1 MRMVRSFMLVAPLLA
16 LAATLAIAGA
26 TTEESAGDATVAAAA
41 MTGSDIVKV
50 AGRYT
55 VKESWLLAPTASQVG
70 ITTFSEAPMLAAMV
84 QSGELPP
91 VVERLPDDPLV
102 LEPYEQTGSYGGELR
117 VARTGPSDWGDMHRG
132 RKAFLFRA
140 DPTLNEAIPYGA
152 RGYDISDDQT
162 VLTIQLREGMK
173 WSDGEPFSTA
183 DFMWVY
189 DNVLSDF
196 DIPASG
202 RGRFTMGGELADWE
216 AVDDYTLV
224 ITFPAPIT
232 LNDQTLLLNWYEV
245 QSGRLFTPAHHMRT
259 FHPKFNADAEKLA
272 MEDGHD
278 TWIAGLLARMSG
290 SPGLK
295 HPRPELAPWVQ
306 ERRDST
312 AIFFTRNPYF
322 FAVDGAGNQLP
333 YIDRV
338 KASFFADKQVAILA
352 MMQGKVDI
360 GGRLTDPGSFP
371 LYKENE
377 EIGDYRVLEW
387 QDTKDSRVTFGFNLN
402 HPDPVKG
409 PIFLDK
415 RFRQAMSLAM
425 NRDEINQFV
434 FLGMA
439 TPQQYTVD
447 AGAAF
452 YDPQWASAY
461 ADYDPDRAM
470 ALLDEMGM
478 TDRDGDG
485 WREAPGGEEFI
496 LEMRPHTSSVI
507 GTMGDNV
514 SELAQAYWNEV
525 GIRTNYKQVSE
536 ELWLNQVVAN
546 ELDLSIWISQSSLP
560 GRIGLPEFAEGIVA
574 YAPEWHQWLRHQLWI
589 EGGRKGEEPA
599 PGVEP
604 TGEWGH
610 YIDLWRQ
617 WVAAPN
623 AEEFNR
629 IGSELWDFQAEMLGN
644 LGTVAKT
651 VRPIIVNN
659 RIRNVPEKLPFSFA
673 SFLWVQAAPA
683 QWYIE
688 E

>member
-1 MRMVRSFMLVAPLLA
+1 M
-16 LAATLAIAGA
+16 
-26 TTEESAGDATVAAAA
+26 
-41 MTGSDIVKV
+41 
-50 AGRYT
+50 
-55 VKESWLLAPTASQVG
+55 
-70 ITTFSEAPMLAAMV
+70 
-84 QSGELPP
+84 
-91 VVERLPDDPLV
+91 
-102 LEPYEQTGSYGGELR
+102 
-117 VARTGPSDWGDMHRG
+117 
-132 RKAFLFRA
+132 
-140 DPTLNEAIPYGA
+140 
-152 RGYDISDDQT
+152 
-162 VLTIQLREGMK
+162 
-173 WSDGEPFSTA
+173 
-183 DFMWVY
+183 
-189 DNVLSDF
+189 
-196 DIPASG
+196 
-202 RGRFTMGGELADWE
+202 
-216 AVDDYTLV
+216 
-224 ITFPAPIT
+224 
-232 LNDQTLLLNWYEV
+232 
-245 QSGRLFTPAHHMRT
+245 
-259 FHPKFNADAEKLA
+259 
-272 MEDGHD
+272 
-278 TWIAGLLARMSG
+278 AGLLARMDSA
-290 SPGLK
+290 PNQK
-295 HPRPELAPWVQ
+295 HARPEVAPWFL

-322 FAVDGAGNQLP
+322 FAVDAAGNQLP

-338 KASFFADKQVAILA
+338 KAAFFADKQVAILG

-409 PIFLDK
+409 AIFLDK

-452 YDPQWASAY
+452 YNPQWARAY
-461 ADYDPDRAM
+461 ADYDPERAM

-485 WREAPGGEEFI
+485 WREAPGGEDFI

-514 SELAQAYWNEV
+514 SELTQAYWNEI
-525 GIRTNYKQVSE
+525 GIRTHYKQVSE

-574 YAPEWHQWLRHQLWI
+574 YAPEWHRWLRHQLWI

-610 YIDLWRQ
+610 YFDLWRQ

-629 IGSELWDFQAEMLGN
+629 IGSELWDMQAELLGN

-683 QWYIE
+683 QWYIDE
-688 E
+688 

>member
-16 LAATLAIAGA
+16 LAAALAIAGA
-26 TTEESAGDATVAAAA
+26 TAEESAGDATVAAAA

-173 WSDGEPFSTA
+173 WSDGEPFTTA

-290 SPGLK
+290 SPGLQ

-312 AIFFTRNPYF
+312 AIFFARNPYF

-683 QWYIE
+683 QWYIDE
-688 E
+688 

>member
-1 MRMVRSFMLVAPLLA
+1 MRVIRLFVLVAPLVALGAA
-16 LAATLAIAGA
+16 LAFAGA
-26 TTEESAGDATVAAAA
+26 TAEESAGDTAAASAA
-41 MTGSDIVKV
+41 MTGTDIVKV

-117 VARTGPSDWGDMHRG
+117 AARTGPSDWGDMHRG

-152 RGYDISDDQT
+152 KGWEMSDDQT
-162 VLTIQLREGMK
+162 VLTFHLREGMK
-173 WSDGEPFSTA
+173 WSDGEPFTTA
-183 DFMWVY
+183 DFMWMY
-189 DNVLSDF
+189 DNVFLNY
-196 DIPASG
+196 DIPTSS
-202 RGRFTMGGELADWE
+202 RNRFTMGGELADWE

-232 LNDQTLLLNWYEV
+232 LNDRTKLLNWSQV
-245 QSGRLFTPAHHMRT
+245 QSGRLFTPAHHMRE
-259 FHPKFNADAEKLA
+259 FHITFNADAEKLA
-272 MEDGHD
+272 KEDGHD
-278 TWIAGLLARMSG
+278 NWIAGLLARMSG
-290 SPGLK
+290 SPARK
-295 HPRPELAPWVQ
+295 HARPELAPWVQ

-377 EIGDYRVLEW
+377 EIGNYRVLEW
-387 QDTKDSRVTFGFNLN
+387 QDTKDSRVTFGFNVN
-402 HPDPVKG
+402 HPDPVKNA
-409 PIFLDK
+409 IFGDK

-425 NRDEINQFV
+425 NREEINQFV

-452 YDPQWASAY
+452 YNPQWARAY
-461 ADYDPDRAM
+461 ADYDPERAM

-514 SELAQAYWNEV
+514 SELAQAYWNEI

-536 ELWLNQVVAN
+536 ELWLNQVVSN

-560 GRIGLPEFAEGIVA
+560 GRIGLPEMSEGIVL
-574 YAPEWHQWLRHQLWI
+574 YAPEWYTWLRHQLWI
-589 EGGRKGEEPA
+589 EGGRRGEEPA
-599 PGVEP
+599 AGVEP
-604 TGEWGH
+604 TGEWAH

-617 WVAAPN
+617 WVAAPT

-629 IGSELWDFQAEMLGN
+629 VGTELWDFQAEMLGN
-644 LGTVAKT
+644 LGTVAKV
-651 VRPIIVNN
+651 VRPIIINN
-659 RIRNVPEKLPFSFA
+659 RIRNVPEVLPFSFA

>member
-1 MRMVRSFMLVAPLLA
+1 MRVIRLFMLVAPLVALGAA
-16 LAATLAIAGA
+16 LAFAGA
-26 TTEESAGDATVAAAA
+26 TAEESAGDAAAASVA
-41 MTGSDIVKV
+41 MTGTDIVKV

-102 LEPYEQTGSYGGELR
+102 LEPYEQTGTYGGELR
-117 VARTGPSDWGDMHRG
+117 AARTGPSDWGDMHRG

-152 RGYDISDDQT
+152 KGHEISDDQT
-162 VLTIQLREGMK
+162 VLTIHLREGMK
-173 WSDGEPFSTA
+173 WSDGEPFTTA

-189 DNVLSDF
+189 DNVLLDF
-196 DIPASG
+196 DIPASN
-202 RGRFTMGGELADWE
+202 RSRYTMGGELASWE
-216 AVDDYTLV
+216 AVGDYTLV

-232 LNDQTLLLNWYEV
+232 LNSLTLLLNWYEV
-245 QSGRLFTPAHHMRT
+245 QSGRQFTPAHHMRQ
-259 FHPKFNADAEKLA
+259 FHPEFNADAEKLA
-272 MEDGHD
+272 KEDGHD
-278 TWIAGLLARMSG
+278 NWIAGLLARMSG
-290 SPGLK
+290 SPSLR

-402 HPDPVKG
+402 HPDPVKNA
-409 PIFLDK
+409 IFGDK

-452 YDPQWASAY
+452 YNPQWARAY
-461 ADYDPDRAM
+461 ADYDPERAM

-478 TDRDGDG
+478 TDGDGDG

-514 SELAQAYWNEV
+514 SELTQAYWNEI

-536 ELWLNQVVAN
+536 ELWLNQVVSN

-560 GRIGLPEFAEGIVA
+560 GRIGLPEMNEGIVL
-574 YAPEWHQWLRHQLWI
+574 YAPEWYAWLRHQLWI

-623 AEEFNR
+623 ADEFNR
-629 IGSELWDFQAEMLGN
+629 VGAELWDFQAEMLGN

>member
-1 MRMVRSFMLVAPLLA
+1 MRVVRSFVLVALGAAFGAVLA
-16 LAATLAIAGA
+16 MAGA
-26 TTEESAGDATVAAAA
+26 TVEETAGDAAAGSAA

-91 VVERLPDDPLV
+91 LVERLPDDPLV
-102 LEPYEQTGSYGGELR
+102 LEPYEQTGTYGGELR
-117 VARTGPSDWGDMHRG
+117 AARTGPSDWGDMHRG

-152 RGYDISDDQT
+152 KGYEISDDQT
-162 VLTIQLREGMK
+162 VLTIHLREGMK
-173 WSDGEPFSTA
+173 WSDGEPFTTA

-189 DNVLSDF
+189 DHVLSDF
-196 DIPASG
+196 DIPASN
-202 RGRFTMGGELADWE
+202 RSRYTMGGELASWE
-216 AVDDYTLV
+216 AVGDYTLV

-232 LNDQTLLLNWYEV
+232 LNSLTLLLNWYEV
-245 QSGRLFTPAHHMRT
+245 QSGRQFTPAHHMRQ
-259 FHPKFNADAEKLA
+259 FHPEFNADAEKLA
-272 MEDGHD
+272 KEDGHD
-278 TWIAGLLARMSG
+278 NWIAGLLARMSG
-290 SPGLK
+290 SPSLR

-377 EIGDYRVLEW
+377 EIGNYRVLEW

-402 HPDPVKG
+402 HPDPVKNA
-409 PIFLDK
+409 IFGDK

-425 NRDEINQFV
+425 NREEINQFV

-452 YDPQWASAY
+452 YNPQWARAY
-461 ADYDPDRAM
+461 ADYDPERAM

-514 SELAQAYWNEV
+514 SELTQAYWNEI

-536 ELWLNQVVAN
+536 ELWLNQVVSN

-560 GRIGLPEFAEGIVA
+560 GRIGLPEMNEGIVL
-574 YAPEWHQWLRHQLWI
+574 YAPEWYAWLRHQLWI

-604 TGEWGH
+604 TGEWGR

-617 WVAAPN
+617 WIAAPN
-623 AEEFNR
+623 ADEFNR
-629 IGSELWDFQAEMLGN
+629 VGAELWDFQAEMLGN

>member
-1 MRMVRSFMLVAPLLA
+1 MRVIRSFLLVAPLVALGAA
-16 LAATLAIAGA
+16 LAFAAATA
-26 TTEESAGDATVAAAA
+26 EESAGDAAAASEA
-41 MTGSDIVKV
+41 MTGTDIVKV

-91 VVERLPDDPLV
+91 VDERLPDDPLV
-102 LEPYEQTGSYGGELR
+102 LEPYEQTGTYGGELR
-117 VARTGPSDWGDMHRG
+117 AARTGPSDWGDMHRG

-152 RGYDISDDQT
+152 KAYEISDDQT
-162 VLTIQLREGMK
+162 VLTIHLREGMK
-173 WSDGEPFSTA
+173 WSDGEPFTTA

-189 DNVLSDF
+189 DHVLLDF
-196 DIPASG
+196 DIPASN
-202 RGRFTMGGELADWE
+202 RSRYTMGGELASWE
-216 AVDDYTLV
+216 AVGDYTLV

-232 LNDQTLLLNWYEV
+232 LNSLTLLLNWYEV
-245 QSGRLFTPAHHMRT
+245 QSGRQFTPAHHMRQ
-259 FHPKFNADAEKLA
+259 FHPEFNADAEKLA
-272 MEDGHD
+272 KEDGHD
-278 TWIAGLLARMSG
+278 NWIAGLLARMSG
-290 SPGLK
+290 SPSLK

-338 KASFFADKQVAILA
+338 KAAFFADKQVAILA

-409 PIFLDK
+409 AIFLDK

-425 NRDEINQFV
+425 NRDEINEFV

-452 YDPQWASAY
+452 YDPQWARAY
-461 ADYDPDRAM
+461 ADYDPERAM

-514 SELAQAYWNEV
+514 SELAQAYWNEI

-536 ELWLNQVVAN
+536 ELWLNQVVSN

-560 GRIGLPEFAEGIVA
+560 GRIGLPEMSEGIVL
-574 YAPEWHQWLRHQLWI
+574 YAPEWYAWLRHQLWI

-617 WVAAPN
+617 WVAAPD

-629 IGSELWDFQAEMLGN
+629 VGSELWAMQAEMLGN
-644 LGTVAKT
+644 LGTVAKV

-659 RIRNVPEKLPFSFA
+659 RIRNVPEVLPFSFA
-673 SFLWVQAAPA
+673 SFLWVQSVPA
-683 QWYIE
+683 QWYIQE
-688 E
+688 

>member
-1 MRMVRSFMLVAPLLA
+1 MRVVRSFMLVASLVA
-16 LAATLAIAGA
+16 LGTAPAFAAAAS
-26 TTEESAGDATVAAAA
+26 EESAGDTAAASA
-41 MTGSDIVKV
+41 AVAGTDVVKV

-91 VVERLPDDPLV
+91 VTERLPDDPLV
-102 LEPYEQTGSYGGELR
+102 LEPYEQTGVYGGELR
-117 VARTGPSDWGDMHRG
+117 AARTGPSDWGDMHRG

-140 DPTLNEAIPYGA
+140 DPTLNEAIPYAAKGWEM
-152 RGYDISDDQT
+152 SDDQT
-162 VLTIQLREGMK
+162 VLTIHLREGMK
-173 WSDGEPFSTA
+173 WSDGEPFTTA
-183 DFMWVY
+183 DFTWIY
-189 DNVLSDF
+189 DNVFLDY
-196 DIPASG
+196 DIPFST
-202 RGRFTMGGELADWE
+202 RNRFSAGGEIADWE
-216 AVDDYTLV
+216 AEGDYTLV

-232 LNDQTLLLNWYEV
+232 LNTRTLLLNWSLV
-245 QSGRLFTPAHHMRT
+245 QSGRLFTPAHHMRQ
-259 FHPKFNADAEKLA
+259 FHPAFNAEAEKLA
-272 MEDGHD
+272 EEDGHD
-278 TWIAGLLARMSG
+278 NWIAGLLARMSG
-290 SPGLK
+290 SPSLK

-352 MMQGKVDI
+352 MMQGKVDL

-425 NRDEINQFV
+425 NREEINQFV

-452 YDPQWASAY
+452 YDADWARAY
-461 ADYDPDRAM
+461 ADYDPERAM

-514 SELAQAYWNEV
+514 SELAQAYWNEI

-536 ELWLNQVVAN
+536 ELWLEQVVAN

-599 PGVEP
+599 AGVAP
-604 TGEWGH
+604 TGEWGR

-629 IGSELWDFQAEMLGN
+629 IGTELWSFQAENLGN
-644 LGTVAKT
+644 LGTVAKV

-659 RIRNVPEKLPFSFA
+659 RIRNVPEVLPFSFA

>member
-1 MRMVRSFMLVAPLLA
+1 MRVIRLFMLVAPLVALGAA
-16 LAATLAIAGA
+16 LAFAGA
-26 TTEESAGDATVAAAA
+26 TAEESAGDAAAASVA
-41 MTGSDIVKV
+41 MTGTDIVKV

-102 LEPYEQTGSYGGELR
+102 LEPYEQTGTYGGELR
-117 VARTGPSDWGDMHRG
+117 AARTGPSDWGDMHRG

-152 RGYDISDDQT
+152 KGYEISDDQT
-162 VLTIQLREGMK
+162 VLTIHLREGMK
-173 WSDGEPFSTA
+173 WSDGEPFTTA

-196 DIPASG
+196 DIPASN
-202 RGRFTMGGELADWE
+202 RSRYTMGGELASWE
-216 AVDDYTLV
+216 AVGDYTLV

-232 LNDQTLLLNWYEV
+232 LNSLTLLLNWYEV
-245 QSGRLFTPAHHMRT
+245 QSGRQFTPAHHMRQ
-259 FHPKFNADAEKLA
+259 FHPEFNADAEKLA
-272 MEDGHD
+272 KEDGHD
-278 TWIAGLLARMSG
+278 NWIAGLLARMSG
-290 SPGLK
+290 SPSLR

-377 EIGDYRVLEW
+377 EIGNYRVLEW

-402 HPDPVKG
+402 HPDPVKNA
-409 PIFLDK
+409 IFGDK

-425 NRDEINQFV
+425 NREEINQFV

-452 YDPQWASAY
+452 YNPQWARAY
-461 ADYDPDRAM
+461 ADYDPERAM

-514 SELAQAYWNEV
+514 SELTQAYWNEI

-536 ELWLNQVVAN
+536 ELWLNQVVSN

-560 GRIGLPEFAEGIVA
+560 GRIGLPEMNEGIVL
-574 YAPEWHQWLRHQLWI
+574 YAPEWYAWLRHQLWI

-604 TGEWGH
+604 TGEWGR

-617 WVAAPN
+617 WIAAPN
-623 AEEFNR
+623 ADEFNR
-629 IGSELWDFQAEMLGN
+629 VGAELWDFQAEMLGN

-683 QWYIE
+683 QWYIKE
-688 E
+688 

>member
-16 LAATLAIAGA
+16 LAAALAFAGA
-26 TTEESAGDATVAAAA
+26 TAEESAGDATVAAAA

-84 QSGELPP
+84 QSGELRP

-173 WSDGEPFSTA
+173 WSDGEPFNTA

-202 RGRFTMGGELADWE
+202 RGRFTMGGEIADWE

-470 ALLDEMGM
+470 GLLDEMGM

>member
-1 MRMVRSFMLVAPLLA
+1 MRVVRSLMLVAPLVALGAA
-16 LAATLAIAGA
+16 LAFAGA
-26 TTEESAGDATVAAAA
+26 TVEESAGDAAAASA
-41 MTGSDIVKV
+41 VMTGTDIVKV

-70 ITTFSEAPMLAAMV
+70 ITTFSEAPMLAALV

-102 LEPYEQTGSYGGELR
+102 LEPYEQTGRYGGELR
-117 VARTGPSDWGDMHRG
+117 AARTGPSDWGDMHRG
-132 RKAFLFRA
+132 RKTFLFRA
-140 DPTLNEAIPYGA
+140 DPSLNEAIPYGA
-152 RGYDISDDQT
+152 EGHEISDDQT
-162 VLTIQLREGMK
+162 VLTFHLREGMK
-173 WSDGEPFSTA
+173 WSDGEPFTTA

-189 DNVLSDF
+189 DNVFLNYE
-196 DIPASG
+196 IPAGS
-202 RGRFTMGGELADWE
+202 RSRFTMGGELADWE

-232 LNDQTLLLNWYEV
+232 LNSLTLLLNWSHV
-245 QSGRLFTPAHHMRT
+245 QSGRLFTPAHHMRA
-259 FHPKFNADAEKLA
+259 FHPEFNADAEKLA
-272 MEDGHD
+272 KEDGHD

-290 SPGLK
+290 SPSLK

-352 MMQGKVDI
+352 MMQGTVDI

-377 EIGDYRVLEW
+377 EVGDYRVLEW

-425 NRDEINQFV
+425 NREEINQFV

-452 YDPQWASAY
+452 YDPQWARAY
-461 ADYDPDRAM
+461 ADYDPERAM

-514 SELAQAYWNEV
+514 SELAQAYWNEI

-536 ELWLNQVVAN
+536 ELWLNQVVSN

-560 GRIGLPEFAEGIVA
+560 GRIGLPEMSEGIVL
-574 YAPEWHQWLRHQLWI
+574 YAPEWFAWLRHQLWI

-629 IGSELWDFQAEMLGN
+629 VGAELWDFQAEMLGN
-644 LGTVAKT
+644 LGTVAKV

-659 RIRNVPEKLPFSFA
+659 RIRNVPEVLPFSFA
-673 SFLWVQAAPA
+673 SFLWVQSVPA
-683 QWYIE
+683 QWYIQE
-688 E
+688 

>member
-1 MRMVRSFMLVAPLLA
+1 MRVIRSFMLVAPLVALGAA
-16 LAATLAIAGA
+16 LAFAGA
-26 TTEESAGDATVAAAA
+26 TADESAGEAAAGSAA

-70 ITTFSEAPMLAAMV
+70 ITSFSEAPMLAAMV

-91 VVERLPDDPLV
+91 LVERLPDDPLV

-132 RKAFLFRA
+132 RKTFLFRA

-152 RGYDISDDQT
+152 KGYEISDDQT
-162 VLTIQLREGMK
+162 VLTIHLREGMK
-173 WSDGEPFSTA
+173 WSDGEPFTTA

-189 DNVLSDF
+189 DNVFSDY
-196 DIPASG
+196 DIPA
-202 RGRFTMGGELADWE
+202 RGRSRFLMAGELARWE
-216 AVDDYTLV
+216 ADGDYTLV

-232 LNDQTLLLNWYEV
+232 LNSLTLLLNWYEV
-245 QSGRLFTPAHHMRT
+245 QSGRLFTPAHHMRE
-259 FHPKFNADAEKLA
+259 FHLKFNADAEKLA
-272 MEDGHD
+272 KEDGHD
-278 TWIAGLLARMSG
+278 NWIAGLLARMSNA
-290 SPGLK
+290 PNQK
-295 HPRPELAPWVQ
+295 HSRPDLSPWVQ

-312 AIFFTRNPYF
+312 GIFFARNPYF

-338 KASFFADKQVAILA
+338 KASFFADKQVAILS

-409 PIFLDK
+409 AIFLDK

-425 NRDEINQFV
+425 NREEINQFV

-452 YDPQWASAY
+452 YNPEWARAY
-461 ADYDPDRAM
+461 ADYDPERAM

-514 SELAQAYWNEV
+514 SELTQAYWNEI
-525 GIRTNYKQVSE
+525 GIRTHYKQVSE
-536 ELWLNQVVAN
+536 ELWLMQVVAN

-560 GRIGLPEFAEGIVA
+560 GRIGLPDFEEGIVA
-574 YAPEWHQWLRHQLWI
+574 YAPEWHDWLRHQLWI

-610 YIDLWRQ
+610 YFDLWRQ

-629 IGSELWDFQAEMLGN
+629 IGSELWDMQAELLGN

-659 RIRNVPEKLPFSFA
+659 RIRNVPEVLPFSFA

-683 QWYIE
+683 QWYIDE
-688 E
+688 

>member
-1 MRMVRSFMLVAPLLA
+1 MRVIRSFMLVAPLVALGAA
-16 LAATLAIAGA
+16 LAFAGA
-26 TTEESAGDATVAAAA
+26 TAEESAGDAAAGSAA

-102 LEPYEQTGSYGGELR
+102 LEPYEQTGTYGGELR
-117 VARTGPSDWGDMHRG
+117 AARTGPSDWGDMHRG

-152 RGYDISDDQT
+152 KGHEISDDQT
-162 VLTIQLREGMK
+162 VLTIHLREGMK
-173 WSDGEPFSTA
+173 WSDGKPFTTA
-183 DFMWVY
+183 DFMWLY
-189 DNVLSDF
+189 DNVFLDY
-196 DIPASG
+196 DIPFST
-202 RGRFTMGGELADWE
+202 RNRFTMGGELADWE
-216 AVDDYTLV
+216 AEGDYTLV

-232 LNDQTLLLNWYEV
+232 LNSLTLLLNWSLV
-245 QSGRLFTPAHHMRT
+245 QSGRLFTPAHHMRE
-259 FHPKFNADAEKLA
+259 FHPTFNADAEKLA
-272 MEDGHD
+272 KEDGHEN
-278 TWIAGLLARMSG
+278 WIAGLLTRMSG
-290 SPGLK
+290 APARK

-306 ERRDST
+306 EGRDST

-377 EIGDYRVLEW
+377 EIGNYRVLEW

-402 HPDPVKG
+402 HPDPVKNA
-409 PIFLDK
+409 IFGDK

-425 NRDEINQFV
+425 NREEINQFV

-452 YDPQWASAY
+452 YNPQWARAY
-461 ADYDPDRAM
+461 ADYDPERAM

-514 SELAQAYWNEV
+514 SELTQAYWNEI

-536 ELWLNQVVAN
+536 ELWLNQVVSN

-560 GRIGLPEFAEGIVA
+560 GRIGLPEMNEGIVL
-574 YAPEWHQWLRHQLWI
+574 YAPEWYAWLRHQLWI

-623 AEEFNR
+623 ADEFNR
-629 IGSELWDFQAEMLGN
+629 VGAELWDFQAEMLGN